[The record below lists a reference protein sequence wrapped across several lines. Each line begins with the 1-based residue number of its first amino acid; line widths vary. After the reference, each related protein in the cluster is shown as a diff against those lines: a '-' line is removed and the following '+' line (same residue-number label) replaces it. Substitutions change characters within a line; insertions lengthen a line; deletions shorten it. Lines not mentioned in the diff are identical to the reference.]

1 MIVGIVLQRHWK
13 SPILLILFF
22 LALAFVYLR
31 YTKPVYQSNAVLQIV
46 EEDKVSQVLGEVTS
60 AVQETNINQEVEF
73 LRSDFLL
80 EQTINKLNI
89 TTNLYTEGK
98 LLTKDLYHSTRF
110 KLIPIAL
117 NDSSLC
123 GKRIDI
129 AYNNGRIDLK
139 YEKGGAQ
146 NVVSGFPNKTIKNAD
161 FELLIEVPNIA
172 ELQEVATENKL
183 YFLFNRRSD
192 VLNHLKKNLI
202 VMAMDMNAKTIQI
215 SYEDHN
221 PILCRDVVDKL
232 LESYFEYQEGAKKN
246 NSNKTIDFINQQLDS
261 LSVVVKNSKS
271 DLSDYQKREKIPDPT
286 SLEEE
291 LSTKM
296 SDLSEKVLEIDEE
309 LTTLYMVADKIKN
322 DPNRVE
328 LYKMIPE
335 MIGKRSFEGS
345 LLRQIEDLN
354 KLLEQK
360 EDLLKDLTMDNNQI
374 KNVNSKVQIRISSIK
389 KSMKVIEDRLLS
401 DKQLLSN
408 KINEIE
414 TNYYNLPEK
423 AMEYDRLKYMEELNN
438 RYFELFT
445 EKKVQYELSNA
456 GYSSTNRVLS
466 PPVFPDSPL
475 SPNRKLI
482 YAAAFIFGLL
492 CGIGLL
498 IWRYLTYN
506 DIINAKDLENLL
518 PSKANFIGS
527 VPLYKKK
534 MKYSQVV
541 VTESSK
547 SRIAESIRSIRA
559 NMSFI
564 NKDARVIA
572 VSSSISGE
580 GKTFVIL
587 NMAGMIAAS
596 GKKTIVI
603 DLDLRKPKVHFGFN
617 AENLEGMSSVISGIN
632 SIESVIRQSH
642 ISNLHYIT
650 AGPIPPNPS
659 ELIQSDEFKLILE
672 KLKELYDVV
681 MIDNPPVGIVSD
693 GIEILANADI
703 PIYVFKANYSK
714 RVFVQRVEELF
725 RVQKLKSLNI
735 ILNGVE
741 TGRSFYGY
749 GYGYGYGF
757 GYGYGYGY
765 DSGYY
770 TDDEYDLPLH
780 LRWSNKIKRKWSSKK
795 KKSKE

>member
-1 MIVGIVLQRHWK
+1 MIIGIIIQRYWK
-13 SPILLILFF
+13 SPIYFVLFF
-22 LALAFVYLR
+22 GLIAFIYLR
-31 YTKPVYQSNAVLQIV
+31 YTKPLYQSNAVLQIV
-46 EEDKVSQVLGEVTS
+46 EEDKVSEVLGEVTAAS
-60 AVQETNINQEVEF
+60 QGTNINQEVEF

-80 EQTINKLNI
+80 DQTIKKLNI
-89 TTNLYTEGK
+89 STNLYSEGK
-98 LLTKDLYHSTRF
+98 LLTKDLYKSTRF
-110 KLIPIAL
+110 KLVPISL
-117 NDSSLC
+117 KDSTLC
-123 GKRIDI
+123 SRRIDI
-129 AYNNGRIDLK
+129 SYRNGKVDLT
-139 YEKGGAQ
+139 YEKAGVQ
-146 NVVSGFPNKTIKNAD
+146 KMVSGLPNKLIKNAD
-161 FELLIEVPNIA
+161 FELIIETPNLT
-172 ELQEVATENKL
+172 ELQEAATTNKL
-183 YFLFNRRSD
+183 YFFFNRRSD
-192 VLNHLKKNLI
+192 LLYQLKKNLV
-202 VMAMDMNAKTIQI
+202 VMAMDLGAKTIQI
-215 SYEDHN
+215 TYDDHN
-221 PILCRDVVDKL
+221 PILCRDVVSKL

-261 LSVVVKNSKS
+261 LSIVVKNSKN

-291 LSTKM
+291 LSSKM

-309 LTTLYMVADKIKN
+309 LTTLYMIADKIKI

-374 KNVNSKVQIRISSIK
+374 KNVNSKIQMRISSIK

-401 DKQLLSN
+401 DKQLLAN

-456 GYSSTNRVLS
+456 GYSSTNRVLT

-475 SPNRKLI
+475 SPNKKLI
-482 YAAAFIFGLL
+482 YGVAIIFGILVGL
-492 CGIGLL
+492 GLL

-506 DIINAKDLENLL
+506 DIINAQDLQKLL
-518 PSKANFIGS
+518 PPKTNFIGA

-547 SRIAESIRSIRA
+547 SRIAESIRSIRS

-564 NKDARVIA
+564 NKDAKVIA

-587 NMAGMIAAS
+587 NLAGLIAAS
-596 GKKTIVI
+596 GKKTVVI

-617 AENLEGMSSVISGIN
+617 AENIDGMSSVISGMS
-632 SIESVIRQSH
+632 SIESVIRKSH
-642 ISNLHYIT
+642 IANLHYIT

-659 ELIQSDEFKLILE
+659 ELIQSDEFKQILE

-703 PIYVFKANYSK
+703 PLYVFKANYSK
-714 RVFVQRVEELF
+714 RVLVHRVEE
-725 RVQKLKSLNI
+725 
-735 ILNGVE
+735 
-741 TGRSFYGY
+741 
-749 GYGYGYGF
+749 
-757 GYGYGYGY
+757 
-765 DSGYY
+765 
-770 TDDEYDLPLH
+770 
-780 LRWSNKIKRKWSSKK
+780 
-795 KKSKE
+795 